1 MSEAA
6 DLLTASRTFYAAQ
19 FTATVTIDGTSYA
32 AGTSGKR
39 SGSTLGPGGFSK
51 TKIIAFWLSA
61 AAFTAAAKS
70 APAED
75 DTVTVT
81 APAGFVGTYTV
92 DTVAT
97 DSGGGTYILRCSEAP
112 Q

>member
-6 DLLTASRTFYAAQ
+6 DLLSASRTFYAEQ
-19 FTATVTIDGTSYA
+19 FTATVTIAGQSYA

-39 SGSTLGPGGFSK
+39 SGSALGPGGFSK
-51 TKIIAFWLSA
+51 TKIISFWLST

-70 APAED
+70 PPAED
-75 DTVTVT
+75 DSVLVT
-81 APAGFVGTYTV
+81 APAGFVGTYII

-97 DSGGGTYILRCSEAP
+97 DSGGGTYILRCIEAP

>member
-6 DLLTASRTFYAAQ
+6 DLLTASRTFYAEQ

-39 SGSTLGPGGFSK
+39 SGSTLGPGGF
-51 TKIIAFWLSA
+51 
-61 AAFTAAAKS
+61 
-70 APAED
+70 
-75 DTVTVT
+75 TVTVT
-81 APAGFVGTYTV
+81 APAGFTGTYTV

-97 DSGGGTYILRCSEAP
+97 DSGGGTYILRCIEAP

>member
-1 MSEAA
+1 M
-6 DLLTASRTFYAAQ
+6 TRRP
-19 FTATVTIDGTSYA
+19 ATCQ
-32 AGTSGKR
+32 
-39 SGSTLGPGGFSK
+39 
-51 TKIIAFWLSA
+51 LSA
-61 AAFTAAAKS
+61 AAFTAANKS

-81 APAGFVGTYTV
+81 APAGFTGTYTV

-97 DSGGGTYILRCSEAP
+97 DSGGGTYILRCIEAP